1 MNGSGGS
8 IGGSNIFGKS
18 QSLQCAPPT
27 GSGIHIDENVKGNGC
42 YEKNYFL
49 FFFAFKNFSVAANGF
64 TETYYMSNFCWE
76 HMFDYPAKEFTLR
89 QNESG

>member
-27 GSGIHIDENVKGNGC
+27 GSGIHIDENVKGNV
-42 YEKNYFL
+42 YFK
-49 FFFAFKNFSVAANGF
+49 FIFAFKIFSVAANGF

-76 HMFDYPAKEFTLR
+76 HMFDYPAKEFTFR